1 MANKTIHKMKEQF
14 IDTLMK
20 KSSKGKDYWSSEEYT
35 EYEED
40 EDPSYNDK
48 TYSYKVDNL
57 NSHHDPLWNEDPLWE
72 EDEDPLWND
81 DPLWDDRDD
90 NVSGQEA
97 ERGQCGPGAR
107 RGRLE
112 TYTLR
117 YDDPVQREA
126 IHINCGEG
134 ACIGRVTFSSCHTR
148 DTFKP

>member
-1 MANKTIHKMKEQF
+1 M
-14 IDTLMK
+14 
-20 KSSKGKDYWSSEEYT
+20 
-35 EYEED
+35 
-40 EDPSYNDK
+40 
-48 TYSYKVDNL
+48 
-57 NSHHDPLWNEDPLWE
+57 WNEDPLWE

-81 DPLWDDRDD
+81 DPLWDDGDD
-90 NVSGQEA
+90 VSGQEA

-107 RGRLE
+107 RGRME